1 MQRNSP
7 AERGIFCPTSHLIRT
22 RVVEVGNKPDRGEVL
37 PVREVTVSKVRGIE
51 ARGGVG
57 LSWGNP

>member
-1 MQRNSP
+1 
-7 AERGIFCPTSHLIRT
+7 
-22 RVVEVGNKPDRGEVL
+22 VEVGNKPDRGEVL